1 MSGGDSRSEQGSC
14 VTSWHRGTLRL
25 RDIKFRAR
33 GLQLP
38 DLSTMSRAAASGLLC
53 VSAVLA
59 TLIVMPREESVQ
71 LWAPGTDSGASKA
84 DRLNP
89 LHPDARANAGL
100 NPALARA
107 LAAVTGPLGK
117 ATAGAQTDSL
127 YQHEKLAQVQQVI
140 ALEKRIQHQFSQLQV
155 PSQKSMSVLGN
166 GGSAPRQVRFLCRC
180 ARMVLMR

>member
-1 MSGGDSRSEQGSC
+1 VNKLDYTQM
-14 VTSWHRGTLRL
+14 
-25 RDIKFRAR
+25 AR
-33 GLQLP
+33 IMLFN
-38 DLSTMSRAAASGLLC
+38 DVASMSRAAASGLLC

-71 LWAPGTDSGASKA
+71 LWAPGTNSGTSKA

-89 LHPDARANAGL
+89 LHPDASANAGL